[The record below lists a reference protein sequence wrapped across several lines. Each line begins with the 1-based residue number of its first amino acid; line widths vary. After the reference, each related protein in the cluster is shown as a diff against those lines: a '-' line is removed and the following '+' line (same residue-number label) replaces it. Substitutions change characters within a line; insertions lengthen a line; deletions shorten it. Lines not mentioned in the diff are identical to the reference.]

1 MMGNHFSLPF
11 TDPVLVFATM
21 MGIMLIVP
29 LLFERL
35 QIPTIIGLILS
46 GVILGPNGLG
56 LLARDNTMVLLGT
69 IGLLYIMFIA
79 GLEIDLNEFS
89 KSRDRSLIF
98 GALTFTIPQVVGTL
112 IALHVLNFSWPS
124 AILLASLFASHTL
137 LAYPVV
143 SRMGLAK
150 NNAVIVAVGG
160 TIITDTVALLVLAVV
175 ASSVQG
181 ELTPAF
187 WLQLGISLTIYTFLM
202 LWGIPKIGR
211 WFFRLSNGGGVPEFI
226 FVLAVVFVA
235 AFFAELA
242 GVEHIIG
249 AFIAGLTLNRLIPEH
264 SPLMNRLEFVG
275 NALFIP
281 FFLISVGMLVDLRI
295 LLNGLD
301 AWIVAIA
308 MVVTVSLTK
317 YLAAFLTQKLF
328 GYSVDERHLIFGLSV
343 PQAAATLAAVLIGYQ
358 IGLFGYEVLNGAIM
372 MILVTC
378 FVGSLFAER
387 AARRILIEQEESV
400 LEQPEWPQRIV
411 VPIANP
417 ATIGKLMSLA
427 VMIRESGS
435 AEPIRALSVVTES
448 ESSERLLAQNE
459 KRLAPVLKEATA
471 VNVPVRLV
479 NRLDMSPAR
488 GIIRAITELRATH
501 LIIGWN
507 GKVTTRERI
516 FGSVLDRVVGNSKQ
530 QIIICKLEHPLN
542 TLQRGLLL
550 LPPNIEHE
558 PGFTPLIHTVKRLA
572 QQISVKLWVVCAK
585 QSEMAIKRMVEQ
597 IKPSVETTYQ
607 GYEDFAALDRF
618 WQEAMTDDLIMLVS
632 ARRNTISWQ
641 ASLEQLPREIANRLP
656 QHSFI
661 ILYPPLDTAVEISSY
676 RLMPI

>member
-1 MMGNHFSLPF
+1 MNQHLSIPF
-11 TDPVLVFATM
+11 TDPVLIFATI
-21 MGIMLIVP
+21 MGVMLVVP

-56 LLARDNTMVLLGT
+56 ILARDNTMILLGT

-89 KSRDRSLIF
+89 KSRDRSLVF
-98 GALTFTIPQVVGTL
+98 GALTFSIPQGIGTL
-112 IALHVLNFSWPS
+112 VGVYLLNFSWPA

-137 LAYPVV
+137 LAYPII

-150 NNAVIVAVGG
+150 NNAVIVSVGG
-160 TIITDTVALLVLAVV
+160 TIITDTVALLVLAVI
-175 ASSVQG
+175 AGSTEG
-181 ELTPAF
+181 ELNLGF
-187 WLQLGISLTIYTFLM
+187 WLTLGISLAIYTFLM
-202 LWGIPKIGR
+202 FWGIPKVGR
-211 WFFRLSNGGGVPEFI
+211 WFFRLSNGGGVPEFL

-264 SPLMNRLEFVG
+264 SPLMGRLEFVG

-295 LLNGLD
+295 LFNGID

-308 MVVTVSLTK
+308 MVVTVTVTK
-317 YLAAFLTQKLF
+317 YLAAFFTQKIF
-328 GYSVDERHLIFGLSV
+328 GYSRDERYLIFGLSV

-358 IGLFGYEVLNGAIM
+358 IGLFGDDVLNGAIM

-378 FVGSLFAER
+378 FVGSLYAEK
-387 AARRILIEQEESV
+387 AARNIIMAQEENV
-400 LEQPEWPQRIV
+400 LDLGELPQRIV

-417 ATIGKLMSLA
+417 ATIGKLISVA
-427 VMIRESGS
+427 TMIRESNS
-435 AEPIRALSVVTES
+435 QEPIRALSVVTES
-448 ESSERLLAQNE
+448 TKSEQQLAQNE
-459 KRLAPVLKEATA
+459 KKLAPAVKEASA
-471 VNVPVRLV
+471 ANIPVRIV

-488 GIIRAITELRATH
+488 GIIRAVTELRATH
-501 LIIGWN
+501 MVIGWN
-507 GKVTTRERI
+507 GKVTTKDRI

-530 QIIICKLEHPLN
+530 HVLVCKLDHPLN
-542 TLQRGLLL
+542 TAQRIVLI
-550 LPPNIEHE
+550 LPPNSEHE
-558 PGFTPLIHTVKRLA
+558 PGFPQLMHTVKQLA
-572 QQISVKLWVVCAK
+572 QQIGVKMLVICAEK
-585 QSEMAIKRMVEQ
+585 GEPAIRRMIEQ
-597 IKPSVETTYQ
+597 IKPNVKSGYQVYQELAKVENLWSGVT
-607 GYEDFAALDRF
+607 E
-618 WQEAMTDDLIMLVS
+618 DDLVILMN

-641 ASLEQLPREIANRLP
+641 PELDGLTREIAQKLP
-656 QHSFI
+656 EQSFI
-661 ILYPPLDTAVEISSY
+661 IMYPAVDVAVELSSY
-676 RLMPI
+676 HLLPI

>member
-1 MMGNHFSLPF
+1 MEAHFSLPF

-89 KSRDRSLIF
+89 KSRDRSLVF
-98 GALTFTIPQVVGTL
+98 GALTFAIPQGVGTL
-112 IALHVLNFSWPS
+112 VGLYVLNFSWPS

-160 TIITDTVALLVLAVV
+160 TIITDMVALLVLAVV
-175 ASSVQG
+175 ASSAQG

-187 WLQLGISLTIYTFLM
+187 WLQLGISLTLYIFLM
-202 LWGIPKIGR
+202 VWGIPRIGR

-226 FVLAVVFVA
+226 FVLAVVFVS

-264 SPLMNRLEFVG
+264 SPLMSRLEFVG

-295 LLNGLD
+295 LFNGLD

-308 MVVTVSLTK
+308 MVVTVSVTK
-317 YLAAFLTQKLF
+317 YLAAFFTQKLF
-328 GYSVDERHLIFGLSV
+328 GYSLDERHLIFGLSV

-358 IGLFGYEVLNGAIM
+358 IGLFGDEVLNGAIM

-387 AARRILIEQEESV
+387 AARRILIEQEENV
-400 LEQPEWPQRIV
+400 LEQADWPQRIV

-558 PGFTPLIHTVKRLA
+558 PGFTPLIHTVKRLV
-572 QQISVKLWVVCAK
+572 QQIGVKLWVVCAR
-585 QSEMAIKRMVEQ
+585 QSEAAIKRMVEQ
-597 IKPSVETTYQ
+597 IKPTVETTCQ
-607 GYEDFAALDRF
+607 SYEDFAALDQL
-618 WQEAMTDDLIMLVS
+618 WHETTTDDLIMLVS

-676 RLMPI
+676 HLRPI